1 MGKGGGVH
9 GVIQEMGA
17 NTHEFGFPDARNM
30 QPKLSPKVSPKMSP
44 KMRPKSESENESENE
59 SEICADFEPKIC
71 ANFWIQFFL
80 TPGPQASC
88 RQKLAPKIGAKIGS
102 TFGLRR
108 GCILFPKILG
118 AFRAP
123 FLSC

>member
-44 KMRPKSESENESENE
+44 KMRPKNESENE

-71 ANFWIQFFL
+71 ANFGSNFF
-80 TPGPQASC
+80 
-88 RQKLAPKIGAKIGS
+88 
-102 TFGLRR
+102 
-108 GCILFPKILG
+108 
-118 AFRAP
+118 
-123 FLSC
+123 